1 MKTVFFDIDTQ
12 LDFLYPAGA
21 LYVPGA
27 ERIVPAIARLN
38 RHAAQRGIPVI
49 STADAHLEDDVEFK
63 TWPRHCV
70 AGTIGQHKADSTLL
84 EKRVVIPNR
93 AFIRRPGGRPGFCDL
108 AIENAQQ
115 IVVEKQTVDA
125 FAAPNLSRILDRLA
139 ADRYVVYGVV
149 TEICVLHAARGL
161 LKTGK
166 PVAVVTDA
174 IEGLKA
180 EDSKRALEEIR
191 AAGGALIAVGQAIL
205 PAAAF

>member
-27 ERIVPAIARLN
+27 ERIVRAIARLN
-38 RHAAQRGIPVI
+38 RHAAQRGIPVV

-70 AGTIGQHKADSTLL
+70 AGTIGQHKAESTLL

-93 AFIRRPGGRPGFCDL
+93 ACDL
-108 AIENAQQ
+108 AGAMGTGDAQQ

-125 FAAPNLSRILDRLA
+125 FAVPNLSRILDRLA
-139 ADRYVVYGVV
+139 ADRYVIYGVV
-149 TEICVLHAARGL
+149 TEICVLYAARGL

-166 PVAVVTDA
+166 PVVVVTDA

-180 EDSKRALEEIR
+180 EDSERALEQIR
-191 AAGGALIAVGQAIL
+191 AAGGTLATVGQAIRT
-205 PAAAF
+205 

>member
-21 LYVPGA
+21 LYVPNA

-38 RHAAQRGIPVI
+38 RYAAQRGIPVV
-49 STADAHLEDDVEFK
+49 STTDAHFEDDVEFK

-70 AGTIGQHKADSTLL
+70 AGTIGQHKAESTLL

-93 AFIRRPGGRPGFCDL
+93 ACDL
-108 AIENAQQ
+108 AGALARDGAQQ

-125 FAAPNLSRILDRLA
+125 FASPNLGRIIERLQ

-149 TEICVLHAARGL
+149 TEICVLYAARGL

-166 PVAVVTDA
+166 PVTVVTDA
-174 IEGLKA
+174 IQGLKA
-180 EDSKRALEEIR
+180 EDSERALEEIR
-191 AAGGALIAVGQAIL
+191 AAGGTLAAIDSVV
-205 PAAAF
+205 